1 MSVLRPKLNPNQCRI
16 LHKRMLEEY
25 KDINEILFHF
35 EDTINVHSTA
45 LLTLRKQLREME
57 VVKIA

>member
-1 MSVLRPKLNPNQCRI
+1 
-16 LHKRMLEEY
+16 MLEEY